1 MSRRRVIRRGLMPAP
16 AFVAPT
22 VTAGLLAF
30 GGWNV
35 ASQEATI
42 EDRLRAERVA
52 ALLGVVPDRL
62 GPWITTEVPV
72 PSEAVEILRPNA
84 IFCRRFMRIGG
95 DDDVTVIL
103 VHCAD
108 ARDMAGHYPPI
119 CYPGMGWAEKAPARE
134 VPIDVDGTRLIA
146 MRYHFTRQFFD
157 QERTLV
163 VYNFFAM
170 PGEGFP
176 AEMGAIRRAASDYT
190 SRPYGA
196 AQVQVALNQA
206 REPSEEKQLV
216 QAVLMPCA
224 PALRLLS
231 DPNWKN
237 R

>member
-1 MSRRRVIRRGLMPAP
+1 MTFSLRFIPIA
-16 AFVAPT
+16 VAAIL
-22 VTAGLLAF
+22 VTAMSLETEGRPSAAD
-30 GGWNV
+30 G
-35 ASQEATI
+35 I
-42 EDRLRAERVA
+42 EFHA
-52 ALLGVVPDRL
+52 AAA
-62 GPWITTEVPV
+62 
-72 PSEAVEILRPNA
+72 EAVGDLPLQFGDWRGEEVAVPAAAQVLLKPNA
-84 IFCRRFMRIGG
+84 ILSRRFMNRRTGE
-95 DDDVTVIL
+95 TVSMSL
-103 VHCAD
+103 VQCRD
-108 ARDMAGHYPPI
+108 TRDMSGHYPPI
-119 CYPGMGWAEKAPARE
+119 CYPGMGWAEKSPARE
-134 VPIDVDGTRLIA
+134 VPIEVDGTRLIA

-216 QAVLMPCA
+216 QSVLMPCA

>member
-1 MSRRRVIRRGLMPAP
+1 MTISFRFIPLA
-16 AFVAPT
+16 VAG
-22 VTAGLLAF
+22 VL
-30 GGWNV
+30 
-35 ASQEATI
+35 
-42 EDRLRAERVA
+42 VA
-52 ALLGVVPDRL
+52 AMGLETEGRPSAADGVAFHAAAAKAVGELPL
-62 GPWITTEVPV
+62 QFGEWKGEEVPV
-72 PSEAVEILRPNA
+72 PAAAQVLLKPNALLSRRFVNRRTGEAVSMSLVQ
-84 IFCRRFMRIGG
+84 CR
-95 DDDVTVIL
+95 DT
-103 VHCAD
+103 
-108 ARDMAGHYPPI
+108 RDMAGHYPPI
-119 CYPGMGWAEKAPARE
+119 CYPGMGWAEKSPAKE
-134 VPIDVDGTRLIA
+134 VSIDVDGVRLIA
-146 MRYHFTRQFFD
+146 MRYHFVRQFFD

-176 AEMGAIRRAASDYT
+176 SEMEAIRRAASDYT

-231 DPNWKN
+231 DPNWKK

>member
-1 MSRRRVIRRGLMPAP
+1 MTFS
-16 AFVAPT
+16 
-22 VTAGLLAF
+22 
-30 GGWNV
+30 
-35 ASQEATI
+35 
-42 EDRLRAERVA
+42 LRFIPIAVA
-52 ALLGVVPDRL
+52 AILVAAMSLE
-62 GPWITTEVPV
+62 TEGR
-72 PSEAVEILRPNA
+72 PSAADGNEFHAAAAEAVGELPLQFGDWRGEEVAVPAAAQVLLKPNA
-84 IFCRRFMRIGG
+84 ILSRRFVNRRTG
-95 DDDVTVIL
+95 DTISMSL
-103 VHCAD
+103 VQCRD
-108 ARDMAGHYPPI
+108 TRDMAGHYPPI

-157 QERTLV
+157 QERTLI